1 MIATLLRMIKTLAD
15 IVLGLCGLGRRWQV
29 FFYVLVGLAAGS
41 GVVLIRIANAT
52 SYLSDSPQTCM
63 NCHVMTDAYASW
75 QRGSHG
81 HAAVCTD
88 CHVPH
93 ENMAAKWAFKG
104 LDGTK
109 HSAVFTLRAEPQT
122 LELSATAVPVV
133 QRNCLRCHGNQV
145 QMVRLAGVVEAHF
158 DVAAA
163 IQAKATDDQLK
174 SVRTLLR
181 HAQFRWDY
189 VSASNGMGFH
199 SPQECMRIL
208 ADAID
213 QAQQARVLTARILA
227 RQGDKGSPVYPD
239 LTTRANALQAIEP
252 YLNP

>member
-1 MIATLLRMIKTLAD
+1 MISTLLRIIKTLAD
-15 IVLGLCGLGRRWQV
+15 IVLSLCGLGRGWQV
-29 FFYVLVGLAAGS
+29 FFYVLIGIAAGT
-41 GVVLIRIANAT
+41 GVVLVRIANAT

-109 HSAVFTLRAEPQT
+109 HSAVFTFRAEPQT

-133 QRNCLRCHGNQV
+133 QRNCLRCHGDQV
-145 QMVRLAGVVEAHF
+145 QMVRLAGVSERKCWDCHQN
-158 DVAAA
+158 
-163 IQAKATDDQLK
+163 IHGE
-174 SVRTLLR
+174 VRSLSSSPSMLR
-181 HAQFRWDY
+181 
-189 VSASNGMGFH
+189 
-199 SPQECMRIL
+199 
-208 ADAID
+208 
-213 QAQQARVLTARILA
+213 
-227 RQGDKGSPVYPD
+227 PD
-239 LTTRANALQAIEP
+239 LPNAGVNW
-252 YLNP
+252 LNQEVFNDK